1 MQSAHQGQQDG
12 SRWLLFF
19 DRYRD
24 LDCDGDASGGDDGG
38 GDVVGGDA
46 DGGDIVGGDADGG
59 DADGGDVDGGD
70 AHQVQHGSRWLL
82 ILRICLKGPQK

>member
-24 LDCDGDASGGDDGG
+24 LDCDGDAAGGDDGG
-38 GDVVGGDA
+38 GDVVNGDA
-46 DGGDIVGGDADGG
+46 DGGDIVGG

-82 ILRICLKGPQK
+82 ILRTCLKFPQK

>member
-24 LDCDGDASGGDDGG
+24 LDCDGDAAGGDDGG
-38 GDVVGGDA
+38 SDVVNGDA
-46 DGGDIVGGDADGG
+46 DGGDIVGGD
-59 DADGGDVDGGD
+59 VDGGD
-70 AHQVQHGSRWLL
+70 ANQVQHGSIWLL
-82 ILRICLKGPQK
+82 ILGTCLKFPQK